1 MPVQGPYT
9 NDYTN
14 AQVSQFERL
23 GHPGKYT
30 TVQTITG
37 GQTIFTG
44 SNYGYGSVLVVTGTG
59 LTASLS
65 AGGTIGLTD
74 LTAKTMYDLSLLSIS
89 GSANSGLV
97 YVFKRQGV

>member
-1 MPVQGPYT
+1 MPNQGPYT
-9 NDYTN
+9 YTN

-30 TVQTITG
+30 SVQMYTG

-44 SNYGYGSVLVVTGTG
+44 SNYGYGSIMVVTAGTA
-59 LTASLS
+59 TASLS
-65 AGGTIGLTD
+65 NGGSVHLGD
-74 LTAKTMYDLSLLSIS
+74 LTVKQLYDLSILSIS
-89 GSANSGLV
+89 GSLGASV